1 MLLFDGIEEG
11 LETGTR
17 LGRNECHKKSAM
29 WAMGKRSE
37 SIICVGQNNLASEE
51 LQVGVDQVD

>member
-17 LGRNECHKKSAM
+17 VGRKEYHKKSAM
-29 WAMGKRSE
+29 WAMGKRSG
-37 SIICVGQNNLASEE
+37 SIIHVG
-51 LQVGVDQVD
+51 

>member
-17 LGRNECHKKSAM
+17 LGRKEYHKKSAM
-29 WAMGKRSE
+29 WAMGKRSG
-37 SIICVGQNNLASEE
+37 SIIHVG
-51 LQVGVDQVD
+51 